1 MSQQVA
7 RLLAF
12 SGSARRESFN
22 RKLLAHAIQGAREA
36 GAEVTLVEL
45 RDFEL
50 PLYDGDLEASG
61 GLPPGATRLRELLPA
76 HQGLLLA
83 CPEYNGGVAPL
94 LKNSID
100 WMTRGPGGKAD
111 PSLFPGKV
119 AALCAASPGGL
130 GGMRGLRWVRELLNT
145 LGVTVLADQFTLPA
159 AHKAFDASG
168 ALVDPAHTRRVA
180 ALGAELAGFAAARGR

>member
-12 SGSARRESFN
+12 AGSARRESWN
-22 RKLLAHAIQGAREA
+22 RKLLAHAVQGARHA
-36 GAEVTLVEL
+36 GAEVTWIEL

-50 PLYDGDLEASG
+50 PLYDGDLEAG
-61 GLPPGATRLRELLPA
+61 NFPAGAVKLRELLVA

-83 CPEYNGGVAPL
+83 CPEYNGGIAPL

-100 WMTRGPGGKAD
+100 WMTRGPGARAD
-111 PSLFPGKV
+111 PSLFPGKL
-119 AALCAASPGGL
+119 AALCSASVGPL
-130 GGMRGLRWVRELLNT
+130 GGMRGLRWVRELLNN
-145 LGVTVLADQFTLPA
+145 LGVTVLATQFTLGS

-168 ALVDPAHTRRVA
+168 ALVDGGQARNIA
-180 ALGAELAGFAAARGR
+180 ALGADLAAFVAARAR

>member
-22 RKLLAHAIQGAREA
+22 RKLLAHAVQGARQA
-36 GAEVTLVEL
+36 GAEVTLIEL

-50 PLYDGDLEASG
+50 PLYDGDPEASD
-61 GLPPGATRLRELLPA
+61 GLPPGAVKLRELLVA
-76 HQGLLLA
+76 HSGLLLA
-83 CPEYNGGVAPL
+83 CPEYNGGIAPL

-100 WMTRGPGGKAD
+100 WMTRGPGAKAD
-111 PSLFPGKV
+111 PTLFPGKL

-130 GGMRGLRWVRELLNT
+130 GGMRGLRWVRELLNN
-145 LGVTVLADQFTLPA
+145 LGVTVLATQFTLGT

-168 ALVDPAHTRRVA
+168 ALLDAAQARGVA
-180 ALGAELAGFAAARGR
+180 ALGAELAGFVAASAR